1 METKGGF
8 LISRI
13 KQTGTRLFDRM
24 LTESGIDAFNGAQG
38 RILYV
43 LWQNE
48 DISISSLSAQT
59 SLANTTLT
67 SMLDRME
74 ASGLIIRKPDPKD
87 RRSRLIALTDKAK
100 ALQGDYDRISQRM
113 NELYYADFNEDEI
126 IRFEAY
132 LQRVLDNLE
141 REEQHNE
148 KDIRSCDK

>member
-1 METKGGF
+1 METKGGY

-24 LTESGIDAFNGAQG
+24 LAAANIDAFNGAQG

-43 LWQNE
+43 LWQK
-48 DISISSLSAQT
+48 DAVSISSLSAKT

-74 ASGLIIRKPDPKD
+74 ASGLIVREPSPND
-87 RRSRLIALTDKAK
+87 RRACLIALTERARG
-100 ALQGDYDRISQRM
+100 LQRDYERISQQM
-113 NELYYADFNEDEI
+113 NALYYKGFSEEEI
-126 IRFEAY
+126 RQFEAY

-141 REEQHNE
+141 GGEA
-148 KDIRSCDK
+148 K

>member
-13 KQTGTRLFDRM
+13 KQTGTRIFDRM
-24 LTESGIDAFNGAQG
+24 LAASGIDAFNGAQG

-43 LWQNE
+43 LWQHD

-74 ASGLIIRKPDPKD
+74 DSGLIVRKPDPKD

-100 ALQGDYDRISQRM
+100 ALQSDYERISREM
-113 NELYYADFNEDEI
+113 SERYYIGFTEDEI
-126 IRFEAY
+126 RQFESY
-132 LQRVLDNLE
+132 LQRVLENLE
-141 REEQHNE
+141 KEE
-148 KDIRSCDK
+148 

>member
-13 KQTGTRLFDRM
+13 KQTGTRIFDRM
-24 LTESGIDAFNGAQG
+24 LALSGIDAFNGAQG

-43 LWQNE
+43 LWQSD

-74 ASGLIIRKPDPKD
+74 NSGLIIRKPDPKD
-87 RRSRLIALTDKAK
+87 RRNRLIALTDKAK
-100 ALQGDYDRISQRM
+100 ALQDDYVKISQRM
-113 NELYYADFNEDEI
+113 SELYYVGFDESEI
-126 IRFEAY
+126 IQFESY
-132 LQRVLDNLE
+132 LQRVLTNLE
-141 REEQHNE
+141 KE
-148 KDIRSCDK
+148 K

>member
-13 KQTGTRLFDRM
+13 KQVGTRIFDRM
-24 LTESGIDAFNGAQG
+24 LADSGIDSLNGAQG

-67 SMLDRME
+67 NMLDRME
-74 ASGLIIRKPDPKD
+74 NIGLIVRKPDPKD
-87 RRSRLIALTDKAK
+87 RRNKLIALTEKAK
-100 ALQGDYDRISQRM
+100 SLQDDYTRISQQM
-113 NELYYADFNEDEI
+113 NEIYYTGFTDAEI
-126 IRFEAY
+126 MQFESY
-132 LQRVLDNLE
+132 LQRILSNLE
-141 REEQHNE
+141 KE
-148 KDIRSCDK
+148 